1 MVKSLDGVECA
12 VGVRIRDACGSSTPR
27 QRGSSEGAMRSLQQK
42 DILIGL

>member
-1 MVKSLDGVECA
+1 MVESLDGVECA
-12 VGVRIRDACGSSTPR
+12 VDVRIKNACGSFAFR